1 MRLLN
6 PGELTSDDELMGEL
20 LASLDSD
27 KDLHGVPGGQHICH
41 GSYVG

>member
-6 PGELTSDDELMGEL
+6 PGGLTSDDELMDEL
-20 LASLDSD
+20 IACLDTD
-27 KDLHGVPGGQHICH
+27 KDLHGVPGGKHICH